1 MANSL
6 RKNVDM
12 VNGPLFKNIWIYTVP
27 VILTGI
33 LQLLFNAA
41 DLVVVGRFCGSVC
54 VAAVGATGAIINLVV
69 NLFIGL
75 SVGVGVAVATAL
87 GAKDDEK
94 VHKTIHTAMPV
105 GLIGGVVLAALG
117 LVITYPLLKMMDTP
131 DDVIDLSATYM
142 KIYFCGMP
150 GSLLYNYGSAVLRA
164 DGDTKRPLTYLT
176 IAGVV
181 NVFLNLFFVLVVGY
195 DVAGVALATII
206 SQLVSATLVLLA
218 LTRRKDACRFEP
230 GKMHIVKEPLVN
242 IVRIGLPAGIQG
254 SMFSISNVIIQSSV
268 NSFGSVIMAGNAAA
282 ANIEGFVWQSMN
294 SFNQAALNFTG
305 QNCGAGRLDQVPK
318 IRKYCLLDVCL
329 IGEGLGI
336 PVYLL
341 APKLLSIYITDSP
354 ESIKYGIIRMGFLCL
369 IYALNGLHD
378 VSTGILRGLGASFVP
393 MVVTVFGICV
403 FRVVWI
409 FTIFRIPRFHTLEM
423 LYITYPISWIIT
435 FAMLTVCYHNVMKK
449 KLNQNAA

>member
-1 MANSL
+1 MRSL

-12 VNGPLFKNIWIYTVP
+12 INGPLFRNIWIYTVP

-75 SVGVGVAVATAL
+75 SVGVGVTVATAI
-87 GAKDDEK
+87 GAGDDAK
-94 VHKTIHTAMPV
+94 VHEAIHTAIPV
-105 GLIGGVVLAALG
+105 GLIGGAVLAVLG
-117 LVITYPLLKMMDTP
+117 LYITYPLLSLMETP
-131 DDVIDLSATYM
+131 GDVIDLSATYM

-150 GSLLYNYGSAVLRA
+150 GSLLYNYGAAVLRA
-164 DGDTKRPLTYLT
+164 DGDTRRPLTYLT
-176 IAGVV
+176 IAGVL
-181 NVFLNLFFVLVVGY
+181 NVLFNLFFVLVLGRNV
-195 DVAGVALATII
+195 DGVAFATIA
-206 SQLVSATLVLLA
+206 SQYTSAILVMVSLMK
-218 LTRRKDACRFEP
+218 RKDACRFEP
-230 GKMHIVKEPLVN
+230 AKMRIKKEPFVN

-318 IRKYCLLDVCL
+318 IRRYCLIDVVL

-336 PVYLL
+336 PVYLA

-354 ESIKYGIIRMGFLCL
+354 ESIKYGMIRMAFLCL

-403 FRVVWI
+403 FRVIWI
-409 FTIFRIPRFHTLEM
+409 FTIFRLPQFHTLPM
-423 LYITYPISWIIT
+423 LYVTYPISWIIT
-435 FAMLTVCYHNVMKK
+435 FAMLTVCYRSVMKK